1 MTDSI
6 EPQIS
11 NHTTSSWSAAPPPP
25 PPVITT
31 APRIEPVPEKP
42 ADDEAKAKLITPALT
57 ELVYGY
63 RNPAF
68 MTDREGTIVCMNAA
82 AGRLLDQRNGPDS
95 SSISVDEWE
104 RKAELRADGQTFYL
118 IIPELPNDQ
127 QARPETPL
135 PPRLAK
141 IARLVVSGCT
151 DKQIASR
158 TGLSFSTVRT
168 YVRQIYRRVGVH
180 SRVELVHATSRGL
193 TAD

>member
-6 EPQIS
+6 EPQLAS
-11 NHTTSSWSAAPPPP
+11 HPTSTWNAAPPLMSTP
-25 PPVITT
+25 
-31 APRIEPVPEKP
+31 PRIEPVVPEKP
-42 ADDEAKAKLITPALT
+42 AAPAKAKTITPALT

-68 MTDREGTIVCMNAA
+68 MTDTAGNIVCMNAA
-82 AGRLLDQRNGPDS
+82 AGRLLDKVNGTDS
-95 SSISVDEWE
+95 TPIVLDKWE
-104 RKAELRADGQTFYL
+104 RKAELRADGKTFYL
-118 IIPELPNDQ
+118 IIPETAEDQ
-127 QARPETPL
+127 PARPETPL

-193 TAD
+193 MAD

>member
-11 NHTTSSWSAAPPPP
+11 SHTTSTWTAAPPLMSPP
-25 PPVITT
+25 PPRLSAV
-31 APRIEPVPEKP
+31 EPEKTEVEKP
-42 ADDEAKAKLITPALT
+42 KLITPALT

-68 MTDREGTIVCMNAA
+68 MTDADGTIVCMNAA
-82 AGRLLDQRNGPDS
+82 AGRLLDQRNGTESKPI
-95 SSISVDEWE
+95 SIDEWD
-104 RKAELRADGQTFYL
+104 RKAEVRADGKTYFL
-118 IIPELPNDQ
+118 IIPENPNDQ
-127 QARPETPL
+127 PARPETPL

-193 TAD
+193 MAD